1 MHLETAKAC
10 RPLPGFLDAPLPATT
25 TIWTASD
32 AAVWKKESEYS
43 LTQHDSKMKLSNG
56 MLILMHA
63 GGFRNDREDVWDDW
77 FAGIDG
83 LGILVFIATSM
94 VA

>member
-10 RPLPGFLDAPLPATT
+10 RPQPGFLDAPLPAANAV
-25 TIWTASD
+25 WNASD
-32 AAVWKKESEYS
+32 PVVWRKEYEYS
-43 LTQHDSKMKLSNG
+43 LKQRGGEKMPSSG

-63 GGFRNDREDVWDDW
+63 GVFRNNRQVVWDDW

-83 LGILVFIATSM
+83 LGTLIFIATSM
-94 VA
+94 VV